1 MTPKEKAEELVN
13 EFRILLINNSDP
25 MRMIEPFNYKSV
37 SEQCAL
43 ICVDEIINE
52 LIELDKYE
60 HVPQHLIEEWRN
72 VRKELKKL

>member
-1 MTPKEKAEELVN
+1 MTPKQKALDLQKRYN
-13 EFRILLINNSDP
+13 GFNDP
-25 MRMIEPFNYKSV
+25 YHAISM
-37 SEQCAL
+37 AL

-52 LIELDKYE
+52 LIELDEYE